1 MSDITLLP
9 TEQLVAPLRHV
20 SEPSTIHGR
29 VMDVINSR
37 LDVVGPQSALSIND
51 SHRFNLALSEP
62 LVTATGV
69 ADTAIQSSYTRS
81 AWRHVHERLRIPL
94 GYADRLQQ
102 HEHAAVQD
110 LGQSSINTLAAVD
123 GRDALYR
130 YLQTE
135 EGLLLRAVR
144 SDKFLMLDND
154 AALVAIVKGLQRHE
168 LDLWD
173 CEIDA
178 DITPDRLRMRIAVPQ
193 IATSAKVLV
202 HDYKSPFDGR
212 SGSEL
217 PMLWAGLEFTNSET
231 GAGAFQVSPRAVLEV
246 CKNGMTSA
254 VSFRRAH
261 LGAALDAGEIDWS
274 QETVS
279 NALRLISSQVNDS
292 VSTFL
297 STEWLDSL
305 VQEMMEAKGME
316 IDSIPKAVEVVQK
329 RMSFSDAETESVL
342 NMMLKGG
349 DSSVFGMS
357 QAITAAAQLVSD
369 GDRQQ
374 EMEMAAS
381 KVNASPAQYVGA

>member
-9 TEQLVAPLRHV
+9 TEQLVTPLRHV

-81 AWRHVHERLRIPL
+81 AWRYVHERLRIPL

-154 AALVAIVKGLQRHE
+154 AALVAIVKGLQGHQRKH
-168 LDLWD
+168 WST
-173 CEIDA
+173 
-178 DITPDRLRMRIAVPQ
+178 ITSHRLTGVQAPSFLCCGPGLSSPTARQVPVL
-193 IATSAKVLV
+193 SKCPHGRCLRFAK
-202 HDYKSPFDGR
+202 
-212 SGSEL
+212 
-217 PMLWAGLEFTNSET
+217 
-231 GAGAFQVSPRAVLEV
+231 
-246 CKNGMTSA
+246 
-254 VSFRRAH
+254 
-261 LGAALDAGEIDWS
+261 
-274 QETVS
+274 TV
-279 NALRLISSQVNDS
+279 
-292 VSTFL
+292 
-297 STEWLDSL
+297 
-305 VQEMMEAKGME
+305 
-316 IDSIPKAVEVVQK
+316 
-329 RMSFSDAETESVL
+329 
-342 NMMLKGG
+342 
-349 DSSVFGMS
+349 
-357 QAITAAAQLVSD
+357 
-369 GDRQQ
+369 
-374 EMEMAAS
+374 
-381 KVNASPAQYVGA
+381 